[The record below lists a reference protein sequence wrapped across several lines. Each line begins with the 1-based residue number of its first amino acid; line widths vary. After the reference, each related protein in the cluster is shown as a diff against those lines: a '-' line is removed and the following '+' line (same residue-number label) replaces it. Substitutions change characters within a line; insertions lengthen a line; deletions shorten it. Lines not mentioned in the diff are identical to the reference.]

1 MDGWVYECME
11 VWMNGCL
18 YVCIYGCLYVRTDKT
33 EKTEKER
40 DLCLCLVF
48 K

>member
-1 MDGWVYECME
+1 MYGGMDE
-11 VWMNGCL
+11 WMS
-18 YVCIYGCLYVRTDKT
+18 VCIYGCMYVRTDKT